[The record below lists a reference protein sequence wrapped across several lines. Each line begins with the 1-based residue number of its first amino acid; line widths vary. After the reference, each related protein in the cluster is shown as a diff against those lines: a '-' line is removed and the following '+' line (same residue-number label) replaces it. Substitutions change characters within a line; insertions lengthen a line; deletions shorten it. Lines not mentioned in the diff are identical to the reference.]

1 MTTAVPGPGAQIPP
15 GTGLAELQVTSLT
28 VRYGAFLALR
38 DITTTFPAGEIVGLI
53 GPNGAGKTTL
63 LNAVSGF
70 SAGVSGEVRLG
81 DQDITGL
88 PIRDRVKTGVV
99 RGFQTV
105 RLLDREDVL
114 TNVALGVE
122 RLPQPTVVEQWLA
135 LPRQRRAA
143 RRDQEA
149 TWQVLELLGLDDD
162 AYRPVDEL
170 PFASRRLVEVGRV
183 LVTRPSVILLD
194 EPAAGL
200 DTEGR
205 LALEEVLRTVHR
217 TAPATLVVVEHDVAL
232 VARLCSSAIALDSGQ
247 LVCTGPPQEVLA
259 DERVQRAYF
268 GRTSSARG

>member
-1 MTTAVPGPGAQIPP
+1 MTTRV
-15 GTGLAELQVTSLT
+15 TEVSAEHELPELRVASLT
-28 VRYGAFLALR
+28 VRYGAFVALR
-38 DITTTFPAGEIVGLI
+38 DITATFPRGEIVGLI

-70 SAGVSGEVRLG
+70 SSGVSGEVRLG
-81 DQDITGL
+81 DQDITRL
-88 PIRDRVKTGVV
+88 PIRDRVRIGVV

-105 RLLDREDVL
+105 RLLDSEDVL
-114 TNVALGVE
+114 TNVALGAE

-135 LPRQRRAA
+135 LPRQLKAA
-143 RRDQEA
+143 RRDREA
-149 TWQVLELLGLDDD
+149 TWRVLELLGLSDD
-162 AYRPVDEL
+162 AHRTVDKL

-200 DTEGR
+200 DTDGR
-205 LALEEVLRTVHR
+205 LALEEVLRIVHR
-217 TAPATLVVVEHDVAL
+217 SAHSTLVIVEHDVAL

-247 LVCTGPPQEVLA
+247 LVCTGTPQEVLA

-268 GRTSSARG
+268 GRTSSA

>member
-1 MTTAVPGPGAQIPP
+1 MTTPVADAPVDQ
-15 GTGLAELQVTSLT
+15 ELPELRVASLT
-28 VRYGAFLALR
+28 VGYGAFVALR
-38 DITTTFPAGEIVGLI
+38 DITATFPRGEIVGLI

-70 SAGVSGEVRLG
+70 SSGVSGEVRLG
-81 DQDITGL
+81 DQDITQL
-88 PIRDRVKTGVV
+88 PIRDRVGIGVV

-105 RLLDREDVL
+105 RLLDDEDVL
-114 TNVALGVE
+114 TNVALGTE

-135 LPRQRRAA
+135 LPRQRKAA

-149 TWQVLELLGLDDD
+149 TWRVLDLLGLSDD
-162 AYRPVDEL
+162 AHRPVDEL

-200 DTEGR
+200 DTVGR
-205 LALEEVLRTVHR
+205 IALEEVLRTVHR
-217 TAPATLVVVEHDVAL
+217 TAPSTLVIVEHDVAL

-247 LVCTGPPQEVLA
+247 LVCTGTPQEVLA

-268 GRTSSARG
+268 GRTSSA

>member
-1 MTTAVPGPGAQIPP
+1 MTTSLSGGRTEQ
-15 GTGLAELQVTSLT
+15 ELPELSVAALT
-28 VRYGAFLALR
+28 VRYDAFVALQ
-38 DITTTFPAGEIVGLI
+38 DISAVFPRGEIVGLI

-70 SAGVSGEVRLG
+70 SGGVSGEVRLG
-81 DQDITGL
+81 DQDITRL
-88 PIRDRVKTGVV
+88 PTRARVQAGVV

-105 RLLDREDVL
+105 RLLDNEDVL
-114 TNVALGVE
+114 TNVALGAE
-122 RLPQPTVVEQWLA
+122 RLPQPTVLEQWLG

-149 TWQVLELLGLDDD
+149 TWQVLELLGISDD

-200 DTEGR
+200 DTDGR
-205 LALEEVLRTVHR
+205 VALEEVLRTVHR
-217 TAPATLVVVEHDVAL
+217 TAPCTLVIVEHDVAL

-247 LVCTGPPQEVLA
+247 LVCTGSPQEVLA
-259 DERVQRAYF
+259 DERVQQAYF
-268 GRTSSARG
+268 GRVSSARG

>member
-1 MTTAVPGPGAQIPP
+1 MTTGLPASGALPTAGNGSP
-15 GTGLAELQVTSLT
+15 ELRVTSLT
-28 VRYGAFLALR
+28 VRYGSFLALR
-38 DITTTFPAGEIVGLI
+38 DITATFPANEIVGLI

-70 SAGVSGEVRLG
+70 SGGVSGEVWLG
-81 DQDITGL
+81 EQDITAL
-88 PIRDRVKTGVV
+88 PIRERVKVGVV
-99 RGFQTV
+99 RSFQTV
-105 RLLDREDVL
+105 RLLDREDVM
-114 TNVALGVE
+114 TNVALGAE
-122 RLPQPTVVEQWLA
+122 RLAHPTVVEQWLA

-149 TWQVLELLGLDDD
+149 TWQILELLGLAGD

-183 LVTRPSVILLD
+183 LVTRPTVILLD

-217 TAPATLVVVEHDVAL
+217 TSPATMVIVEHDVAL
-232 VARLCSSAIALDSGQ
+232 VARLCSSAVALDSGQ
-247 LVCTGPPQEVLA
+247 LVCVGTPQEVLA

-268 GRTSSARG
+268 GRTSDARG

>member
-1 MTTAVPGPGAQIPP
+1 MTAAVTEVQVEP
-15 GTGLAELQVTSLT
+15 ELPELRVASLT
-28 VRYGAFLALR
+28 VKYDAFVALE
-38 DITTTFPAGEIVGLI
+38 DITVTFPRGEIVGLI

-70 SAGVSGEVRLG
+70 SGGVSGEVWLG
-81 DQDITGL
+81 DQNITRL
-88 PIRDRVKTGVV
+88 PVRGRVRIGVV

-114 TNVALGVE
+114 TNVALGAE
-122 RLPQPTVVEQWLA
+122 RFSQPTVVEQWLA

-143 RRDQEA
+143 RRDRES
-149 TWQVLELLGLDDD
+149 TWRVLELLGLSAD

-183 LVTRPSVILLD
+183 LVTGPSLILLD

-217 TAPATLVVVEHDVAL
+217 TAAATLVIVEHDVAL

-247 LVCTGPPQEVLA
+247 LVCTGAPQQVLA

-268 GRTSSARG
+268 GRTSSA

>member
-1 MTTAVPGPGAQIPP
+1 MTIPV
-15 GTGLAELQVTSLT
+15 AEIQVEPEPPELRVESLT
-28 VRYGAFLALR
+28 VRYGEFVALQ
-38 DITTTFPAGEIVGLI
+38 DITATFPRGEIVGLI

-70 SAGVSGEVRLG
+70 SGGVSGEVRLG
-81 DQDITGL
+81 DRDITRL
-88 PIRDRVKTGVV
+88 PIRARVRTGIV

-105 RLLDREDVL
+105 RLLDGEDVL
-114 TNVALGVE
+114 TNVALGAE

-135 LPRQRRAA
+135 LPRQRKAA
-143 RRDQEA
+143 RRDQAA
-149 TWQVLELLGLDDD
+149 TWQVLELLGLSDD
-162 AYRPVDEL
+162 AHRPVDTL

-183 LVTRPSVILLD
+183 LITRPSVILLD

-217 TAPATLVVVEHDVAL
+217 TAACTLVIVEHDVAL
-232 VARLCSSAIALDSGQ
+232 VARLCSSAIALNAG
-247 LVCTGPPQEVLA
+247 LLICTGPPQEVLA
-259 DERVQRAYF
+259 DDRVQRAYF